1 MSQFNPSLESDLN
14 LKMLDL
20 RQQLASRDQLVQQL
34 SQELYRVMVEHPAWF
49 LPAQAQI
56 AQGLPLR
63 ESTAGPQ
70 QTQVLQQQMQEME
83 KQIAFY
89 QQQIAHRDTELAQL
103 RESAQEL
110 GDRNQMLEK
119 VIQELPEVYRQKFT
133 ERLAQVRAKV
143 EALQRE
149 NRQLQ
154 AELQSISYLAVA
166 RPNAEHPTDQV
177 DLAEFPPLEPRRAR
191 TISNL
196 DDL

>member
-1 MSQFNPSLESDLN
+1 VSQFNPSSESDLN
-14 LKMLDL
+14 LEILNL
-20 RQQLASRDQLVQQL
+20 RQQLESRDQLVQQL
-34 SQELYRVMVEHPAWF
+34 SQELYRAIIEHPSWF

-56 AQGLPLR
+56 AEGLPLR

-70 QTQVLQQQMQEME
+70 QTQMLQQQMQEME

-89 QQQIAHRDTELAQL
+89 QQQIAHRDTDLARL
-103 RESAQEL
+103 RESVQEL

-133 ERLAQVRAKV
+133 ERLAHVKAKV

-154 AELQSISYLAVA
+154 AELQSISYLAVS
-166 RPNAEHPTDQV
+166 RPNSDQPPEQV
-177 DLAEFPPLEPRRAR
+177 DLADFPPLESRRAR
-191 TISNL
+191 NLANL
-196 DDL
+196 DDI